1 MRRTILVISI
11 LIFALPNAARSQ
23 SDSLTMSFENF
34 ISLVKR
40 NHPVSKQADITMKS
54 GEQML
59 KSARGN
65 FDPVLKSE
73 LDNKEY
79 GGKEYYMINNNEL
92 KFPTIIGMELKVGY
106 ETNRGAYL
114 NPENVVPDN
123 GLAYAG
129 FTIPLGN
136 GLFFD
141 ERRQALRQAQV
152 FEKST
157 VLERTLMLNELVY
170 KATAAY
176 WEWYVS
182 WNVNKIFAE
191 SVSLAEFRLNGIR
204 STFLL
209 GDIPAIDTLEAHILL
224 QTRLLSLNESLIDL
238 QNSSL
243 LLSNY
248 LWSEQQ
254 EPLLL
259 DSMAKPEN
267 PFSVISVSVSE
278 TALQSILSELDSI
291 HPELQLYQN
300 KLQSLDFERRM
311 KAEKIKPKLNV
322 SYNLLNEPVGGNPAN
337 NFTVNDYK
345 WGFEFGMPL
354 LLRKERG
361 DLQLTKLKINETN
374 LAIDQKRVEIQNKIQ
389 AYTMEMKVLTDQIK
403 LYESTVA
410 NYSGLLRG
418 EQRKFQEGES
428 SLFLVNSRE
437 NSFITAETKLVELYG
452 KYQKAQASLLLAIGG
467 NETLL

>member
-1 MRRTILVISI
+1 MRNLILALVLVITLS
-11 LIFALPNAARSQ
+11 ATARGQ
-23 SDSLTMSFENF
+23 SDSLIVSFDNF

-40 NHPVSKQADITMKS
+40 NHPVSRQADITMQS

-65 FDPVLKSE
+65 FDPLIKSE

-79 GGKEYYMINNNEL
+79 GGKEYYMLNTNEL
-92 KFPTIIGMELKVGY
+92 KIPTIIGLELKAGY

-129 FTIPLGN
+129 FTLPLGN

-152 FEKST
+152 YEKST
-157 VLERTLMLNELVY
+157 ILERTLMLNQLVY
-170 KATAAY
+170 NATSAY

-182 WNVNKIFAE
+182 WNIYRIFAE
-191 SVSLAEFRLNGIR
+191 SVTLAEIRLNGIR
-204 STFLL
+204 SSFLL

-224 QTRLLSLNESLIDL
+224 QTRLLNLNESRIGL

-243 LLSNY
+243 MLSNY
-248 LWSEQQ
+248 LWSDGL
-254 EPLLL
+254 EPLML
-259 DSMAKPEN
+259 DSIAVPEN
-267 PFSVISVSVSE
+267 HISANSVSVPE
-278 TALQSILSELDSI
+278 TDLQSILSMLDSI

-322 SYNLLNEPVGGNPAN
+322 SYNLLNEPVGGNPAE

-374 LAIDQKRVEIQNKIQ
+374 LAIDQKRLEIQNKIQ
-389 AYTMEMKVLTDQIK
+389 AYSKEMNVLTDQIK
-403 LYESTVA
+403 LYESTVT
-410 NYSGLLRG
+410 NYAALLKG
-418 EQRKFQEGES
+418 ERRKFEEGES

>member
-1 MRRTILVISI
+1 MRKLVFLAALLFAISV
-11 LIFALPNAARSQ
+11 NTYGK
-23 SDSLTMSFENF
+23 SDSLTVSFDNF

-40 NHPVSKQADITMKS
+40 NHPISRQADITMES
-54 GEQML
+54 GKQTL

-65 FDPVLKSE
+65 FDPLIKSQ

-79 GGKEYYMINNNEL
+79 SGKEYFMLNTNEL
-92 KFPTIIGMELKVGY
+92 KIPTIVGLELQAGY

-114 NPENVVPDN
+114 NPENIVPDN

-152 FEKST
+152 YEKST
-157 VLERTLMLNELVY
+157 VLERTLMLNQLIY
-170 KATAAY
+170 DATSAY

-182 WNVNKIFAE
+182 WNVNEIFAE
-191 SVSLAEFRLNGIR
+191 SVTLAEIRLSGIR
-204 STFLL
+204 SSFLL

-224 QTRLLSLNESLIDL
+224 QTRLLNLNESLIEL
-238 QNSSL
+238 QNASL
-243 LLSNY
+243 KLSNY
-248 LWSEQQ
+248 LWSDEQ
-254 EPLLL
+254 EPLVL
-259 DSMAKPEN
+259 DSMAIPEN
-267 PFSVISVSVSE
+267 HISVNSVSVPE
-278 TALQSILSELDSI
+278 AALQSIMSALDSI

-311 KAEKIKPKLNV
+311 KSEKIKPKLNV
-322 SYNLLNEPVGGNPAN
+322 SYNLLNEPVGGNPAE

-361 DLQLTKLKINETN
+361 ELQLTKLKINETN
-374 LAIDQKRVEIQNKIQ
+374 LAIDQKRLEIQNKIH
-389 AYTMEMKVLTDQIK
+389 AYSMEMKVLIDQIK
-403 LYESTVA
+403 LYESTVT
-410 NYSGLLRG
+410 NYAMLLNG
-418 EQRKFQEGES
+418 ERRKFEEGES

>member
-1 MRRTILVISI
+1 MRKILLLSVIGMTLS
-11 LIFALPNAARSQ
+11 AMARGQ
-23 SDSLTMSFENF
+23 SDSLIVSFDNY
-34 ISLVKR
+34 ISMVKQ
-40 NHPVSKQADITMKS
+40 NHPISRQADITMQS
-54 GEQML
+54 GMQML

-65 FDPVLKSE
+65 FDPLLKSE

-79 GGKEYYMINNNEL
+79 GGKEYFFLNTNEL
-92 KFPTIIGMELKVGY
+92 KIPTVVGLELKAGY
-106 ETNRGAYL
+106 ETNRGTYL
-114 NPENVVPDN
+114 NPENVVPEN

-136 GLFFD
+136 GMFFD

-152 FEKST
+152 YEKST
-157 VLERTLMLNELVY
+157 VLERTLMLNQLVY
-170 KATAAY
+170 NATSAY

-182 WNVNKIFAE
+182 WNIYRIFSE
-191 SVSLAEFRLNGIR
+191 SVTLAEIRLNAIR
-204 STFLL
+204 SSFLL
-209 GDIPAIDTLEAHILL
+209 GDIPAIDTLEAHILM
-224 QTRLLSLNESLIDL
+224 QTRLLNLNQSRIDL
-238 QNSSL
+238 QNTSL

-248 LWSEQQ
+248 LWSEAQ
-254 EPLLL
+254 EPLMLN
-259 DSMAKPEN
+259 SMAIPESPIGIN
-267 PFSVISVSVSE
+267 SVSFSE
-278 TALQSILSELDSI
+278 TDLLSIISALDSI

-300 KLQSLDFERRM
+300 KLQSLDLERRM

-322 SYNLLNEPVGGNPAN
+322 SYNFLNEPVGGNPAG

-361 DLQLTKLKINETN
+361 ELQLTKLKINDTN
-374 LAIDQKRVEIQNKIQ
+374 LAIDQKRLEIENKIK
-389 AYTMEMKVLTDQIK
+389 AYSMEMKVLTDQIR
-403 LYESTVA
+403 LYESTVT
-410 NYSGLLRG
+410 NYAALLKG
-418 EQRKFQEGES
+418 ERRKFEEGES